1 MAIGIV
7 GVIVYT
13 HWRTAVAEEDAEQ
26 LIDRLSDKLHD
37 LETGSPHPATRLP
50 VV

>member
-13 HWRTAVAEEDAEQ
+13 HWRTTVADEDAEQ
-26 LIDRLSDKLHD
+26 LIDRIGDRLHELESGSTPKL
-37 LETGSPHPATRLP
+37 PAT
-50 VV
+50 